1 MSFRSSAR
9 LFAAF
14 VLAAAVPAS
23 AQQERKTPYWASIS
37 SGEAL
42 MRTGPGRNFPGT
54 WLYRRENLPIKIVEV
69 YKDWRRVQDPSGTT
83 GWMLFR
89 LLSDTRTGIVTGSE
103 PRALHAEPD
112 GASRIAYRA
121 APGVVGR
128 ISKCKGDWCL
138 FDAGGRKGYIR
149 RSDFWGTDPGEAL

>member
-1 MSFRSSAR
+1 MNLRPHAK
-9 LFAAF
+9 LLAAF
-14 VLAAAVPAS
+14 ALAAAIPAS

-54 WLYRRENLPIKIVEV
+54 WLYRRSNLPIKVVEV
-69 YKDWRRVQDPSGTT
+69 YKDWRRIQDPSGTT

-89 LLSDTRTGIVTGSE
+89 LLSDQRTGIVTGSE
-103 PRALHAEPD
+103 PRPMHAEPD
-112 GASRIAYRA
+112 ASSRIAYRA

-138 FDAGGRKGYIR
+138 FDAGGRKAYLS
-149 RSDFWGTDPGEAL
+149 RSHFWGTDADEEL